1 MSRAKKIILY
11 DESGYGGNRDAVL
24 RPLFDDRI
32 ELFCT
37 VGIDAMAWADC
48 MSWICTMA
56 DVDEGIDH
64 FVAISWHPSDTL
76 DEVIEFARNISISGE
91 DKIEIIRM

>member
-11 DESGYGGNRDAVL
+11 DESGYVGNRDTVL

-37 VGIDAMAWADC
+37 VGKDAEVWADC

-56 DVDEGIDH
+56 DVDEDIDH
-64 FVAISWHPSDTL
+64 FVAISWHPTETL
-76 DEVIEFARNISISGE
+76 NEVIEFARMISINGE
-91 DKIEIIRM
+91 DSIEVIRM